1 MHANI
6 ERYDS
11 FLSSL
16 RAPPSSTWTE
26 AQESVLLEPYTYITA
41 NTGKKTTEKI
51 VQAFNLWLNV
61 PKDKLA
67 VIIRVVGLFH
77 DAGLLVDDIEDGSQL
92 RRGITVAH
100 KVYGIPRTIN
110 AANYVYFLAYQE
122 LSSLR
127 PKMHR
132 RACDS
137 SAGSN
142 SGLRDDCSTA
152 EKPERLISD
161 RDLDLVVNAEL
172 ISSHRGQGLDILWRD
187 TLRCPTE
194 DEYVQMVKEKT
205 ASHLRATAKLMMAC
219 ATTNTNVDYVP
230 LSNLIGIYYQ
240 IRDDYMNLQSDEY
253 TGTKGFAEDL
263 SEGKFSFPVVHSIL
277 EQPENQL
284 IMDVLQKRPE
294 TPTLK
299 HRAIEY
305 LRNTTKS
312 FDYTLA
318 VLHKLEQQARGEVE
332 RLGGNPILS
341 ALLDKLHVDA

>member
-1 MHANI
+1 MMHANI

-16 RAPPSSTWTE
+16 RAPSSSTWTE

-41 NTGKKTTEKI
+41 NTGKKTTEKL

-77 DAGLLVDDIEDGSQL
+77 NAGLLVDDIEDDSQL

-127 PKMHR
+127 PKVQR

-137 SAGSN
+137 SAGSD
-142 SGLRDDCSTA
+142 SGLRDDSFTA
-152 EKPERLISD
+152 ENPDFSKRLISD
-161 RDLDLVVNAEL
+161 RDLDLV
-172 ISSHRGQGLDILWRD
+172 DILWRD

-194 DEYVQMVKEKT
+194 DEYVQMVKD
-205 ASHLRATAKLMMAC
+205 SRSSS
-219 ATTNTNVDYVP
+219 
-230 LSNLIGIYYQ
+230 LSIRNHFEHGYSETGMTMSLCPILIGIYYQ

-263 SEGKFSFPVVHSIL
+263 SEGKFSFPVVHGIL
-277 EQPENQL
+277 DQPENQL
-284 IMDVLQKRPE
+284 IIDVLQKRPE

-305 LRNTTKS
+305 LRDTTKS

>member
-1 MHANI
+1 
-6 ERYDS
+6 
-11 FLSSL
+11 
-16 RAPPSSTWTE
+16 
-26 AQESVLLEPYTYITA
+26 VLLEPYTYITA
-41 NTGKKTTEKI
+41 NTGKKTTEKL

-67 VIIRVVGLFH
+67 VIIRVVSLFH
-77 DAGLLVDDIEDGSQL
+77 NAGLLVDDIEDGSQL
-92 RRGITVAH
+92 RRGITGMSAIGDILAH

-127 PKMHR
+127 PKGQR

-137 SAGSN
+137 SASPD
-142 SGLRDDCSTA
+142 SGLRDDSSTA

-172 ISSHRGQGLDILWRD
+172 ISSHHGQGLDILWRD
-187 TLRCPTE
+187 TLSCPTE
-194 DEYVQMVKEKT
+194 DEYVQMVKDKT
-205 ASHLRATAKLMMAC
+205 GSHLRATAKLMMAC

-253 TGTKGFAEDL
+253 TDTKGFAEDL
-263 SEGKFSFPVVHSIL
+263 SEGKFFFPVVHGIL